1 MAISLRR
8 SGGARFGASLAEGM
22 LAMMISA
29 MFLSVL
35 PGFYLTSVKVWQR
48 ESSELEAAGAADFAL
63 NRMEEDVRNA
73 RRVTVS
79 SDGTSVTLT
88 LPLRA
93 YDAALGRKV
102 NVLDAHGNLVDGD
115 SVQYYYVPDSYSTGS
130 HEGNLYRR
138 FIYVTGSSNEPRVV
152 AAHVQP
158 NLNPLDATGA
168 TIPLFRYDAGTRSL
182 AVTVS
187 VAEPRASSG
196 TFAPTDTIVQCTRDG
211 APLQRVA
218 TEAHPEGEIWC
229 SECGAEVRTSAEIA
243 SYSTQ
248 LLLRN
253 E

>member
-1 MAISLRR
+1 MV
-8 SGGARFGASLAEGM
+8 
-22 LAMMISA
+22 AMMVSA
-29 MFLSVL
+29 LFLSVL
-35 PGFYLTSVKVWQR
+35 PGFYLSSVKIWQR
-48 ESSELEAAGAADFAL
+48 ENSELEAAGAADFAL

-73 RRVTVS
+73 RRVVVA

-93 YDAALGRKV
+93 YDADLGRKV
-102 NVLDAHGNLVDGD
+102 NVLDAHGSLVDGD
-115 SVQYYYVPDSYSTGS
+115 SVQYYYVSDGSSTGS
-130 HEGNLYRR
+130 HEGSLYRR
-138 FIYVTGSSNEPRVV
+138 FIYANGSSNEPRMV

-158 NLNPLDATGA
+158 GLNPLDSGGSTV
-168 TIPLFRYDAGTRSL
+168 PLFRYEASTRTL

-187 VAEPRASSG
+187 VAEPKASAG
-196 TFAPTDTIVQCTRDG
+196 TFAPTDTIVQCTREG

-218 TEAHPEGEIWC
+218 TEAHPEGEIRC
-229 SECGAEVRTSAEIA
+229 RECGTELRTSAEIA